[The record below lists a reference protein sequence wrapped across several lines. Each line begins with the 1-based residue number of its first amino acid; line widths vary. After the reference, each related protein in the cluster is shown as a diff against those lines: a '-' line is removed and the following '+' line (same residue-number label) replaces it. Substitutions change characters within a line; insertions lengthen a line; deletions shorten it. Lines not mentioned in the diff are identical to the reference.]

1 MSAKEKNNAGEAKAS
16 DSMDFE
22 KALTRLE
29 TIVKDME
36 TGTLSLETMMAYF
49 EEGSKLVKYCS
60 DKLNEVERKIEQ
72 LIQKGDVITTEPF
85 EPPTLN
91 PDHAE

>member
-1 MSAKEKNNAGEAKAS
+1 MSAKAKDTAGGAPTPE
-16 DSMDFE
+16 SMDFE

-36 TGTLSLETMMAYF
+36 GGSLSLEKMMAHF
-49 EEGSKLVKYCS
+49 EEGSTLVKFCS

-72 LIQKGDVITTEPF
+72 LIQKGDAITTEPF
-85 EPPTLN
+85 EPPPLN
-91 PDHAE
+91 SDSAE